1 MIKQR
6 LTALS
11 FLQFFIWGCWLITI
25 GAFWFETKQWG
36 PDQFGVIFST
46 MGISALFM
54 PAIAGILSDRYIN
67 AEKLYGVLHI
77 LGGICLFFVPA
88 SSTPDEMFWRILLT
102 MVFYMPTISLSNTVA
117 YAILSREPGIDVV
130 KVFPPI
136 RVWGTVGFIV
146 ALWTVSLT
154 GNETHAF
161 QFYLGGIASL
171 VLGVYSFTLPACPP
185 LGKNMEHKG
194 YLQAFGL
201 HAFSM
206 FKNYRYAVF
215 FLFAMLLGAALQLT
229 NAYGD
234 VFLHSFDSRSEK
246 IIEAQN
252 LLKDDKAAE
261 ALALVNANIKD
272 TAKYSGCDWSILS
285 EIQKANGMK
294 IEADLSAAK
303 SKKLD
308 CKYQDSVAVKF
319 PAIISS
325 IAQISE
331 TLFILAIPFFMRRF
345 GIKQIMIISMVA
357 WVLRFG
363 LFAFGD
369 PAGGLWMIVLSCIIY
384 GMAFDFFNISGS
396 LFIEKSVEPSIR
408 ASAQGLFTMMVNGV
422 GAVFGSRASGWVME
436 KYFTTYIPGENGN
449 QIAQIDWH
457 STWLCF
463 ASYSLVVLILFV
475 ILFREKKN
483 VG

>member
-54 PAIAGILSDRYIN
+54 PAIAGILSDRFIN
-67 AEKLYGVLHI
+67 AEKLYGILHI
-77 LGGICLFFVPA
+77 LGGVCLFFVPA
-88 SSTPDEMFWRILLT
+88 SATPDEMFWRILLT
-102 MVFYMPTISLSNTVA
+102 MIFYMPTISLSNTVA

-130 KVFPPI
+130 KAFPPI

-154 GNETHAF
+154 GNETHEF

-171 VLGVYSFTLPACPP
+171 ILGVYSFTLPACPP

-206 FKNYRYAVF
+206 FKNYRYAIF

-234 VFLHSFDSRSEK
+234 VFLHSFDSLYSDPK
-246 IIEAQN
+246 P
-252 LLKDDKAAE
+252 
-261 ALALVNANIKD
+261 LAVQ
-272 TAKYSGCDWSILS
+272 Y
-285 EIQKANGMK
+285 
-294 IEADLSAAK
+294 
-303 SKKLD
+303 
-308 CKYQDSVAVKF
+308 

-363 LFAFGD
+363 LFAYGD

-436 KYFTTYIPGENGN
+436 KYFTTYIPGENGK

-463 ASYSLVVLILFV
+463 AGYSLVVLILFV

-483 VG
+483 VA

>member
-171 VLGVYSFTLPACPP
+171 VLGIYSFTLPACPP

-206 FKNYRYAVF
+206 FKNYRYAIF

-234 VFLHSFDSRSEK
+234 VFLHSFDSLYSDPK
-246 IIEAQN
+246 P
-252 LLKDDKAAE
+252 
-261 ALALVNANIKD
+261 LAVQ
-272 TAKYSGCDWSILS
+272 Y
-285 EIQKANGMK
+285 
-294 IEADLSAAK
+294 
-303 SKKLD
+303 
-308 CKYQDSVAVKF
+308 

-331 TLFILAIPFFMRRF
+331 TLFILAIPFFMKRF

-363 LFAFGD
+363 LFAYGD

-436 KYFTTYIPGENGN
+436 KYFTTYIPGENGK
-449 QIAQIDWH
+449 QIALIDWH

-463 ASYSLVVLILFV
+463 AGYSLVVLILFV
-475 ILFREKKN
+475 ILFRDQKQ
-483 VG
+483 VQSA

>member
-185 LGKNMEHKG
+185 LGKNLEHKG

-206 FKNYRYAVF
+206 FKNYRYAIF

-234 VFLHSFDSRSEK
+234 VFLHSFD
-246 IIEAQN
+246 N
-252 LLKDDKAAE
+252 LYSDPKP
-261 ALALVNANIKD
+261 LAVQ
-272 TAKYSGCDWSILS
+272 Y
-285 EIQKANGMK
+285 
-294 IEADLSAAK
+294 
-303 SKKLD
+303 
-308 CKYQDSVAVKF
+308 

-331 TLFILAIPFFMRRF
+331 TLFILAIPFFMKRF

>member
-102 MVFYMPTISLSNTVA
+102 MIFYMPTISLSNTVA

-206 FKNYRYAVF
+206 FKNYRYAIF

-234 VFLHSFDSRSEK
+234 VFLHSFDSLYSDPK
-246 IIEAQN
+246 P
-252 LLKDDKAAE
+252 
-261 ALALVNANIKD
+261 LAVQ
-272 TAKYSGCDWSILS
+272 Y
-285 EIQKANGMK
+285 
-294 IEADLSAAK
+294 
-303 SKKLD
+303 
-308 CKYQDSVAVKF
+308 

-331 TLFILAIPFFMRRF
+331 TLFILAIPFFMKRF

-396 LFIEKSVEPSIR
+396 LFIEKSVEPGIR

-463 ASYSLVVLILFV
+463 AGYSLVVLILFV
-475 ILFREKKN
+475 ILFREKKQMQSA
-483 VG
+483 

>member
-54 PAIAGILSDRYIN
+54 PAIAGILSDRFIN
-67 AEKLYGVLHI
+67 AEKLYGILHI
-77 LGGICLFFVPA
+77 LGGVCLFFVPA
-88 SSTPDEMFWRILLT
+88 SATPDEMFWRILLT
-102 MVFYMPTISLSNTVA
+102 MIFYMPTISLSNTVA
-117 YAILSREPGIDVV
+117 YAILSREEDIDVV
-130 KVFPPI
+130 KAFPPI

-161 QFYLGGIASL
+161 QFYLGGVASL
-171 VLGVYSFTLPACPP
+171 VLGIYSFTLPACPP
-185 LGKNMEHKG
+185 LGKNLERKG
-194 YLQAFGL
+194 FIQAFGL

-206 FKNYRYAVF
+206 FKNYRYAIF

-234 VFLHSFDSRSEK
+234 VFLHSFD
-246 IIEAQN
+246 N
-252 LLKDDKAAE
+252 LYSDPKP
-261 ALALVNANIKD
+261 LAVQ
-272 TAKYSGCDWSILS
+272 Y
-285 EIQKANGMK
+285 
-294 IEADLSAAK
+294 
-303 SKKLD
+303 
-308 CKYQDSVAVKF
+308 

-331 TLFILAIPFFMRRF
+331 TLFILAIPFFMKRF

-396 LFIEKSVEPSIR
+396 LFIEKSVEPGIR
-408 ASAQGLFTMMVNGV
+408 SSAQGLFTMMVNGV
-422 GAVFGSRASGWVME
+422 GAVLGSRVSGWVME
-436 KYFTTYIPGENGN
+436 KYFTTYIPGENGS
-449 QIAQIDWH
+449 QIAKIDWH
-457 STWLCF
+457 STWLSF

-483 VG
+483 VA

>member
-171 VLGVYSFTLPACPP
+171 VLGIYSFTLPACPP

-206 FKNYRYAVF
+206 FKNYRYAIF

-234 VFLHSFDSRSEK
+234 VFLHSFD
-246 IIEAQN
+246 N
-252 LLKDDKAAE
+252 LYSDPKP
-261 ALALVNANIKD
+261 LAVQ
-272 TAKYSGCDWSILS
+272 Y
-285 EIQKANGMK
+285 
-294 IEADLSAAK
+294 
-303 SKKLD
+303 
-308 CKYQDSVAVKF
+308 

-331 TLFILAIPFFMRRF
+331 TLFILAIPFFMKRF

-436 KYFTTYIPGENGN
+436 KYFTTYIPGENGK

-463 ASYSLVVLILFV
+463 AGYSLVVLILFV

-483 VG
+483 VA

>member
-54 PAIAGILSDRYIN
+54 PAIAGILSDRFIN
-67 AEKLYGVLHI
+67 AEKLYGILHI
-77 LGGICLFFVPA
+77 LGGVCLFFVPA
-88 SSTPDEMFWRILLT
+88 SATPDEMFWRILLT
-102 MVFYMPTISLSNTVA
+102 MIFYMPTISLSNTVA
-117 YAILSREPGIDVV
+117 YAILSREEGIDVV
-130 KVFPPI
+130 KAFPPI

-161 QFYLGGIASL
+161 QFYLGGVASL
-171 VLGVYSFTLPACPP
+171 VLGIYSFTLPACPP
-185 LGKNMEHKG
+185 LGKNLERKG
-194 YLQAFGL
+194 FIQAFGL

-206 FKNYRYAVF
+206 FKNYRYAIF

-234 VFLHSFDSRSEK
+234 VFLHSFD
-246 IIEAQN
+246 N
-252 LLKDDKAAE
+252 LYSDPKP
-261 ALALVNANIKD
+261 LAVQ
-272 TAKYSGCDWSILS
+272 Y
-285 EIQKANGMK
+285 
-294 IEADLSAAK
+294 
-303 SKKLD
+303 
-308 CKYQDSVAVKF
+308 

-331 TLFILAIPFFMRRF
+331 TLFILAIPFFMKRF

-396 LFIEKSVEPSIR
+396 LFIEKSVEPGIR
-408 ASAQGLFTMMVNGV
+408 SSAQGLFTMMVNGV
-422 GAVFGSRASGWVME
+422 GAVLGSRVSGWVME
-436 KYFTTYIPGENGN
+436 KYFTTYIPGENGK

-463 ASYSLVVLILFV
+463 AGYSLVVLVLFV
-475 ILFREKKN
+475 LLFREKKTDAQSAN
-483 VG
+483 A

>member
-1 MIKQR
+1 MYASCIQQLNSFRMIKQR

-54 PAIAGILSDRYIN
+54 PAIAGILSDRFIN
-67 AEKLYGVLHI
+67 AEKLYGILHI
-77 LGGICLFFVPA
+77 LGGVCLFFVPA
-88 SSTPDEMFWRILLT
+88 SATPDEMFWRILLT
-102 MVFYMPTISLSNTVA
+102 MIFYMPTISLSNTVA
-117 YAILSREPGIDVV
+117 YAILSREEGIDVV
-130 KVFPPI
+130 KAFPPI

-161 QFYLGGIASL
+161 QFYLGGVASL
-171 VLGVYSFTLPACPP
+171 VLGIYSFTLPACPP
-185 LGKNMEHKG
+185 LGKNLERKG
-194 YLQAFGL
+194 FIQAFGL

-206 FKNYRYAVF
+206 FKNYRYAIF

-234 VFLHSFDSRSEK
+234 VFLHSFD
-246 IIEAQN
+246 N
-252 LLKDDKAAE
+252 LYSDPKP
-261 ALALVNANIKD
+261 LAVQ
-272 TAKYSGCDWSILS
+272 Y
-285 EIQKANGMK
+285 
-294 IEADLSAAK
+294 
-303 SKKLD
+303 
-308 CKYQDSVAVKF
+308 

-331 TLFILAIPFFMRRF
+331 TLFILAIPFFMKRF

-396 LFIEKSVEPSIR
+396 LFIEKSVEPGIR
-408 ASAQGLFTMMVNGV
+408 SSAQGLFTMMVNGV
-422 GAVFGSRASGWVME
+422 GAVLGSRASGWVME
-436 KYFTTYIPGENGN
+436 KYFTTYIPGENGK

-463 ASYSLVVLILFV
+463 AGYSLVVLVLFV
-475 ILFREKKN
+475 LLFREKKN
-483 VG
+483 VA

>member
-36 PDQFGVIFST
+36 PDEFGVIFST

-54 PAIAGILSDRYIN
+54 PAIAGILSDRFIN
-67 AEKLYGVLHI
+67 AEKLYGILHI
-77 LGGICLFFVPA
+77 LGGICLFFVPS

-102 MVFYMPTISLSNTVA
+102 MIFYMPTISLSNTVA

-154 GNETHAF
+154 GNETHEF

-171 VLGVYSFTLPACPP
+171 ILGVYSFTLPACPP
-185 LGKNMEHKG
+185 LGKNMESKG

-206 FKNYRYAVF
+206 FKNYRYAIF

-234 VFLHSFDSRSEK
+234 VFLHSFDSLYSDPK
-246 IIEAQN
+246 P
-252 LLKDDKAAE
+252 
-261 ALALVNANIKD
+261 LAVQ
-272 TAKYSGCDWSILS
+272 Y
-285 EIQKANGMK
+285 
-294 IEADLSAAK
+294 
-303 SKKLD
+303 
-308 CKYQDSVAVKF
+308 

-331 TLFILAIPFFMRRF
+331 TLFILAIPFFMKRF

-357 WVLRFG
+357 WVLRFA

-369 PAGGLWMIVLSCIIY
+369 PEGGLWMIVLSCIIY

-396 LFIEKSVEPSIR
+396 LFIEKSVEPGIR

-436 KYFTTYIPGENGN
+436 KYFTTYIPVENGHH
-449 QIAQIDWH
+449 IAKIDWH

-463 ASYSLVVLILFV
+463 AGYSFVVLILFV
-475 ILFREKKN
+475 ILFRDQKQ
-483 VG
+483 VQSA

>member
-36 PDQFGVIFST
+36 PDEFGVIFST

-54 PAIAGILSDRYIN
+54 PAIAGILSDRFIN
-67 AEKLYGVLHI
+67 AEKLYGILHI
-77 LGGICLFFVPA
+77 LGGVSLFFVPA
-88 SSTPDEMFWRILLT
+88 SATPDEMFWRILLT
-102 MVFYMPTISLSNTVA
+102 MIFYMPTISLSNTVA
-117 YAILSREPGIDVV
+117 YAILTREEGIDVV
-130 KVFPPI
+130 KAFPPI

-161 QFYLGGIASL
+161 QFFLGGFASL

-185 LGKNMEHKG
+185 LGKNLQRKG
-194 YLQAFGL
+194 FIQAFGL

-206 FKNYRYAVF
+206 FKNYRYAIF

-234 VFLHSFDSRSEK
+234 VFLHSFDSLYSDPK
-246 IIEAQN
+246 P
-252 LLKDDKAAE
+252 
-261 ALALVNANIKD
+261 LAVQ
-272 TAKYSGCDWSILS
+272 Y
-285 EIQKANGMK
+285 
-294 IEADLSAAK
+294 
-303 SKKLD
+303 
-308 CKYQDSVAVKF
+308 

-331 TLFILAIPFFMRRF
+331 TLFILAIPFFMKRF

-363 LFAFGD
+363 LFAYGD

-396 LFIEKSVEPSIR
+396 LFIEKSVEPGIR

-422 GAVFGSRASGWVME
+422 GAVFGSRVSGWVIE
-436 KYFTTYIPGENGN
+436 EYFTSYIPGENGN
-449 QIAQIDWH
+449 LIAKINWH

-463 ASYSLVVLILFV
+463 AGYSLVVLILFI
-475 ILFREKKN
+475 ILFREKKQIQTA
-483 VG
+483 

>member
-25 GAFWFETKQWG
+25 GAFWFKTKQWG

-77 LGGICLFFVPA
+77 LGGIFLFFVPA

-117 YAILSREPGIDVV
+117 YAILSREPEIDVV

-161 QFYLGGIASL
+161 QFYLGGIASF
-171 VLGVYSFTLPACPP
+171 VLGIYSFTLPACPP

-206 FKNYRYAVF
+206 FKNYRYAIF

-234 VFLHSFDSRSEK
+234 VFLHSFDSLYSDPK
-246 IIEAQN
+246 P
-252 LLKDDKAAE
+252 
-261 ALALVNANIKD
+261 LAVQ
-272 TAKYSGCDWSILS
+272 Y
-285 EIQKANGMK
+285 
-294 IEADLSAAK
+294 
-303 SKKLD
+303 
-308 CKYQDSVAVKF
+308 

-363 LFAFGD
+363 LFAYGD

-396 LFIEKSVEPSIR
+396 LFIEKSVEPGIR

-436 KYFTTYIPGENGN
+436 KYFTTYIPGENGK

-463 ASYSLVVLILFV
+463 AGYSLVVLLLFV
-475 ILFREKKN
+475 VLFREKKQMQSA
-483 VG
+483 

>member
-54 PAIAGILSDRYIN
+54 PAIAGILSDRFMN
-67 AEKLYGVLHI
+67 AEKLYGILHI
-77 LGGICLFFVPA
+77 LGGFCLFFVPA
-88 SSTPDEMFWRILLT
+88 SATPDEMFWRILLT
-102 MVFYMPTISLSNTVA
+102 MIFYMPTISLSNTVA

-130 KVFPPI
+130 KAFPPI

-206 FKNYRYAVF
+206 FKNYRYAIF

-234 VFLHSFDSRSEK
+234 VFLHSFDNIYSDPK
-246 IIEAQN
+246 P
-252 LLKDDKAAE
+252 
-261 ALALVNANIKD
+261 LAVQ
-272 TAKYSGCDWSILS
+272 Y
-285 EIQKANGMK
+285 
-294 IEADLSAAK
+294 
-303 SKKLD
+303 
-308 CKYQDSVAVKF
+308 

-331 TLFILAIPFFMRRF
+331 TLFILAIPFFMKRF

-408 ASAQGLFTMMVNGV
+408 SSAQGLFTMMVNGV
-422 GAVFGSRASGWVME
+422 GAVLGSRVSGWVME
-436 KYFTTYIPGENGN
+436 KYFTTYVAGENGS
-449 QIAQIDWH
+449 QIAKIDWH

-463 ASYSLVVLILFV
+463 AGYSLVVLILFV

>member
-54 PAIAGILSDRYIN
+54 PAIAGILSDRFIN
-67 AEKLYGVLHI
+67 AEKLYGILHI
-77 LGGICLFFVPA
+77 LGGVCLFFVPA
-88 SSTPDEMFWRILLT
+88 SATPDEMFWRILLT
-102 MVFYMPTISLSNTVA
+102 MIFYMPTISLSNTVA
-117 YAILSREPGIDVV
+117 YAILSREEGIDVV
-130 KVFPPI
+130 KAFPPI

-171 VLGVYSFTLPACPP
+171 ILGVYSFTLPACPP
-185 LGKNMEHKG
+185 LGKNIERKG
-194 YLQAFGL
+194 FIQAFGL

-206 FKNYRYAVF
+206 FKNYRYAIF

-234 VFLHSFDSRSEK
+234 VFLHSFDSLYSDPK
-246 IIEAQN
+246 P
-252 LLKDDKAAE
+252 
-261 ALALVNANIKD
+261 LAVQ
-272 TAKYSGCDWSILS
+272 Y
-285 EIQKANGMK
+285 
-294 IEADLSAAK
+294 
-303 SKKLD
+303 
-308 CKYQDSVAVKF
+308 

-331 TLFILAIPFFMRRF
+331 TLFILAIPFFMKRF

-396 LFIEKSVEPSIR
+396 LFIEKSVEPGIR
-408 ASAQGLFTMMVNGV
+408 SSAQGLFTMMVNGV
-422 GAVFGSRASGWVME
+422 GAVLGSRASGWVME
-436 KYFTTYIPGENGN
+436 KYFTTYIPGENGK

-463 ASYSLVVLILFV
+463 AGYSLVVLVLFV
-475 ILFREKKN
+475 LLFRDQKQ
-483 VG
+483 VQSA

>member
-171 VLGVYSFTLPACPP
+171 VLGIYSFTLPACPP

-206 FKNYRYAVF
+206 FKNYRYAIF
-215 FLFAMLLGAALQLT
+215 FLFAMSLGAALQLT

-234 VFLHSFDSRSEK
+234 VFLHSFDSLYSDPK
-246 IIEAQN
+246 P
-252 LLKDDKAAE
+252 
-261 ALALVNANIKD
+261 LAVQ
-272 TAKYSGCDWSILS
+272 Y
-285 EIQKANGMK
+285 
-294 IEADLSAAK
+294 
-303 SKKLD
+303 
-308 CKYQDSVAVKF
+308 

-331 TLFILAIPFFMRRF
+331 TLFILAIPFFMKRF

-363 LFAFGD
+363 LFAYGD

-422 GAVFGSRASGWVME
+422 GAVLGSRVSGWVME
-436 KYFTTYIPGENGN
+436 KYFTTYIPGENGK

-463 ASYSLVVLILFV
+463 AGYSLIVLVLFV
-475 ILFREKKN
+475 LLFRDQKQ
-483 VG
+483 VQSA

>member
-102 MVFYMPTISLSNTVA
+102 MIFYMPTISLSNTVA

-206 FKNYRYAVF
+206 FRNYRYAVF

-234 VFLHSFDSRSEK
+234 VFLHSFDSLYSDPK
-246 IIEAQN
+246 P
-252 LLKDDKAAE
+252 
-261 ALALVNANIKD
+261 LAVQ
-272 TAKYSGCDWSILS
+272 Y
-285 EIQKANGMK
+285 
-294 IEADLSAAK
+294 
-303 SKKLD
+303 
-308 CKYQDSVAVKF
+308 

-331 TLFILAIPFFMRRF
+331 TLFILAIPFFMKRF

-363 LFAFGD
+363 LFAYGD
-369 PAGGLWMIVLSCIIY
+369 PEGGLWMIVLSCIIY

-396 LFIEKSVEPSIR
+396 LFIEKSVEPGIR

-463 ASYSLVVLILFV
+463 AGYSLVVLILFV
-475 ILFREKKN
+475 VLFREKKQMQSA
-483 VG
+483 

>member
-171 VLGVYSFTLPACPP
+171 VLGIYSFTLPACPP

-206 FKNYRYAVF
+206 FKNYRYAIF

-234 VFLHSFDSRSEK
+234 VFLHSFD
-246 IIEAQN
+246 N
-252 LLKDDKAAE
+252 LYSDPKP
-261 ALALVNANIKD
+261 LAVQ
-272 TAKYSGCDWSILS
+272 Y
-285 EIQKANGMK
+285 
-294 IEADLSAAK
+294 
-303 SKKLD
+303 
-308 CKYQDSVAVKF
+308 

-331 TLFILAIPFFMRRF
+331 TLFILAIPFFMKRF

-363 LFAFGD
+363 LFAYGD

-436 KYFTTYIPGENGN
+436 KYFTTYIPGENGK

-463 ASYSLVVLILFV
+463 AGYSLVVLILFV

>member
-54 PAIAGILSDRYIN
+54 PAIAGILSDRFIN
-67 AEKLYGVLHI
+67 AEKLYGILHI
-77 LGGICLFFVPA
+77 LGGVCLFFVPA
-88 SSTPDEMFWRILLT
+88 SATPDEMFWRILLT
-102 MVFYMPTISLSNTVA
+102 MIFYMPTISLSNTVA
-117 YAILSREPGIDVV
+117 YAILSREEGIDVV
-130 KVFPPI
+130 KAFPPI

-161 QFYLGGIASL
+161 QFYLGGISSL
-171 VLGVYSFTLPACPP
+171 VLGIYSFTLPACPP
-185 LGKNMEHKG
+185 LGKNMERKG
-194 YLQAFGL
+194 FVQAFGL

-206 FKNYRYAVF
+206 FKNYRYAIF

-234 VFLHSFDSRSEK
+234 VFLHSFD
-246 IIEAQN
+246 N
-252 LLKDDKAAE
+252 LYADPKP
-261 ALALVNANIKD
+261 LAVQ
-272 TAKYSGCDWSILS
+272 Y
-285 EIQKANGMK
+285 
-294 IEADLSAAK
+294 
-303 SKKLD
+303 
-308 CKYQDSVAVKF
+308 

-331 TLFILAIPFFMRRF
+331 TLFILAIPFFMKRF
-345 GIKQIMIISMVA
+345 GIKQIMIISMAA

-363 LFAFGD
+363 LFAYGD

-396 LFIEKSVEPSIR
+396 LFIEKSVEPGIR
-408 ASAQGLFTMMVNGV
+408 SSAQGLFTMMVNGV
-422 GAVFGSRASGWVME
+422 GAVLGSRASGWVME
-436 KYFTTYIPGENGN
+436 KYFTTYIPGEKGN
-449 QIAQIDWH
+449 LIAKIDWH

-463 ASYSLVVLILFV
+463 AGYSLVVLILFI
-475 ILFREKKN
+475 ILFREKKQMQSA
-483 VG
+483 

>member
-36 PDQFGVIFST
+36 PDEFGVIFST

-54 PAIAGILSDRYIN
+54 PAIAGILSDRFIN
-67 AEKLYGVLHI
+67 AEKLYGILHI
-77 LGGICLFFVPA
+77 LGGVSLFFVPA
-88 SSTPDEMFWRILLT
+88 SATPDEMFWRILLT
-102 MVFYMPTISLSNTVA
+102 MIFYMPTISLSNTVA
-117 YAILSREPGIDVV
+117 YAILTREEGIDVV
-130 KVFPPI
+130 KAFPPI

-161 QFYLGGIASL
+161 QFYLGGFASL

-185 LGKNMEHKG
+185 LGKNLQRKG
-194 YLQAFGL
+194 FIQAFGL

-206 FKNYRYAVF
+206 FKNYRYAIF

-234 VFLHSFDSRSEK
+234 VFLHSFDSLYSDPK
-246 IIEAQN
+246 P
-252 LLKDDKAAE
+252 
-261 ALALVNANIKD
+261 LAVQ
-272 TAKYSGCDWSILS
+272 Y
-285 EIQKANGMK
+285 
-294 IEADLSAAK
+294 
-303 SKKLD
+303 
-308 CKYQDSVAVKF
+308 

-331 TLFILAIPFFMRRF
+331 TLFILAIPFFMKRF

-363 LFAFGD
+363 LFAYGD

-396 LFIEKSVEPSIR
+396 LFIEKSVEPGIR

-422 GAVFGSRASGWVME
+422 GAVFGSRVSGWVIE
-436 KYFTTYIPGENGN
+436 EYFTSYIPGENGN
-449 QIAQIDWH
+449 LIAKINWH

-463 ASYSLVVLILFV
+463 ASYSLVVLILFI
-475 ILFREKKN
+475 ILFREKKQIQTA
-483 VG
+483 

>member
-102 MVFYMPTISLSNTVA
+102 MIFYMPTISLSNTVA

-206 FKNYRYAVF
+206 FKNYRYAIF

-234 VFLHSFDSRSEK
+234 VFLHSFDSLYSDPK
-246 IIEAQN
+246 P
-252 LLKDDKAAE
+252 
-261 ALALVNANIKD
+261 LAVQ
-272 TAKYSGCDWSILS
+272 Y
-285 EIQKANGMK
+285 
-294 IEADLSAAK
+294 
-303 SKKLD
+303 
-308 CKYQDSVAVKF
+308 

-331 TLFILAIPFFMRRF
+331 TLFILAIPFFMKRF

-363 LFAFGD
+363 LFAYGD
-369 PAGGLWMIVLSCIIY
+369 PEGGLWMIVLSCIIY

-396 LFIEKSVEPSIR
+396 LFIEKSVEPGIR

-463 ASYSLVVLILFV
+463 AGYSLVVLILFV
-475 ILFREKKN
+475 ILFREKKQMQSA
-483 VG
+483 

>member
-1 MIKQR
+1 MYASCIQQLNSFRMIKQR

-54 PAIAGILSDRYIN
+54 PAIAGILSDRFIN
-67 AEKLYGVLHI
+67 AEKLYGILHI
-77 LGGICLFFVPA
+77 LGGVCLFFVPA
-88 SSTPDEMFWRILLT
+88 SATPDEMFWRILLT
-102 MVFYMPTISLSNTVA
+102 MIFYMPTISLSNTVA
-117 YAILSREPGIDVV
+117 YAILSREEGIDVV
-130 KVFPPI
+130 KAFPPI

-161 QFYLGGIASL
+161 QFYLGGVASL
-171 VLGVYSFTLPACPP
+171 VLGIYSFTLPACPP
-185 LGKNMEHKG
+185 LGKNLERKG
-194 YLQAFGL
+194 FIQAFGL

-206 FKNYRYAVF
+206 FKNYRYAIF

-234 VFLHSFDSRSEK
+234 VFLHSFD
-246 IIEAQN
+246 N
-252 LLKDDKAAE
+252 LYSDPKP
-261 ALALVNANIKD
+261 LAVQ
-272 TAKYSGCDWSILS
+272 Y
-285 EIQKANGMK
+285 
-294 IEADLSAAK
+294 
-303 SKKLD
+303 
-308 CKYQDSVAVKF
+308 

-331 TLFILAIPFFMRRF
+331 TLFILAIPFFMKRF

-396 LFIEKSVEPSIR
+396 LFIEKSVEPGIR
-408 ASAQGLFTMMVNGV
+408 SSAQGLFTMMVNGV
-422 GAVFGSRASGWVME
+422 GAVLGSRVSGWVME
-436 KYFTTYIPGENGN
+436 KYFTTYIPGENGS
-449 QIAQIDWH
+449 QIAKIDWH

-483 VG
+483 VA

>member
-1 MIKQR
+1 MYASCIQQLNSFRMIKQR

-54 PAIAGILSDRYIN
+54 PAIAGILSDRFIN
-67 AEKLYGVLHI
+67 AEKLYGILHI
-77 LGGICLFFVPA
+77 LGGVCLFFVPA
-88 SSTPDEMFWRILLT
+88 SATPDEMFWRILLT
-102 MVFYMPTISLSNTVA
+102 MIFYMPTISLSNTVA
-117 YAILSREPGIDVV
+117 YAILSREEGIDVV
-130 KVFPPI
+130 KAFPPI

-171 VLGVYSFTLPACPP
+171 VLGIYSFTLPACPP
-185 LGKNMEHKG
+185 LGKNLERKG
-194 YLQAFGL
+194 FIQAFGL

-206 FKNYRYAVF
+206 FKNYRYAIF

-234 VFLHSFDSRSEK
+234 VFLHSFD
-246 IIEAQN
+246 N
-252 LLKDDKAAE
+252 LYSDPKP
-261 ALALVNANIKD
+261 LAVQ
-272 TAKYSGCDWSILS
+272 Y
-285 EIQKANGMK
+285 
-294 IEADLSAAK
+294 
-303 SKKLD
+303 
-308 CKYQDSVAVKF
+308 

-331 TLFILAIPFFMRRF
+331 TLFILAIPFFMKRF

-396 LFIEKSVEPSIR
+396 LFIEKSVEPGIR
-408 ASAQGLFTMMVNGV
+408 SSAQGLFTMMVNGV
-422 GAVFGSRASGWVME
+422 GAVLGSRVSGWVME
-436 KYFTTYIPGENGN
+436 KYFTTYIPGENGR

-463 ASYSLVVLILFV
+463 AGYSLVVLILFV
-475 ILFREKKN
+475 VLFRDQKQ
-483 VG
+483 VQPA

>member
-1 MIKQR
+1 
-6 LTALS
+6 
-11 FLQFFIWGCWLITI
+11 
-25 GAFWFETKQWG
+25 
-36 PDQFGVIFST
+36 
-46 MGISALFM
+46 
-54 PAIAGILSDRYIN
+54 
-67 AEKLYGVLHI
+67 
-77 LGGICLFFVPA
+77 
-88 SSTPDEMFWRILLT
+88 
-102 MVFYMPTISLSNTVA
+102 
-117 YAILSREPGIDVV
+117 
-130 KVFPPI
+130 
-136 RVWGTVGFIV
+136 
-146 ALWTVSLT
+146 
-154 GNETHAF
+154 
-161 QFYLGGIASL
+161 
-171 VLGVYSFTLPACPP
+171 
-185 LGKNMEHKG
+185 MEHKG

-206 FKNYRYAVF
+206 FKNYRYAIF

-234 VFLHSFDSRSEK
+234 VFLHSFDSLYSDPK
-246 IIEAQN
+246 P
-252 LLKDDKAAE
+252 
-261 ALALVNANIKD
+261 LAVQ
-272 TAKYSGCDWSILS
+272 Y
-285 EIQKANGMK
+285 
-294 IEADLSAAK
+294 
-303 SKKLD
+303 
-308 CKYQDSVAVKF
+308 

-331 TLFILAIPFFMRRF
+331 TLFILAIPFFMKRF

-396 LFIEKSVEPSIR
+396 LFIEKSVEPGIR

-422 GAVFGSRASGWVME
+422 GAVFGSRASGWVMA
-436 KYFTTYIPGENGN
+436 KYFTTYIPDENGN

-475 ILFREKKN
+475 ILFREKKQMQSA
-483 VG
+483 